1 MIGASVI
8 RHSWTHFH
16 ALRADRRGV
25 ALIEFAFTVPIL
37 LTMYIGSAELCNGI
51 GAQRKVTTTTRALA
65 DLTSQ
70 YTVINNAEL
79 SQIAAASA
87 QIMAPYNVSVGYQL
101 TITQVKIDGASVA
114 KVDWSYAQGTTPLTV
129 GDNVTMDAALR
140 QPNTYMLVAQVQY
153 IYTPRLGQAFSKPI
167 TMRDTIFMSPRGS
180 DFITRI

>member
-1 MIGASVI
+1 MTRLSILRMTAA
-8 RHSWTHFH
+8 RFF
-16 ALRADRRGV
+16 ALREDRRGV

-70 YTVINNAEL
+70 YTVL
-79 SQIAAASA
+79 SNTDLAQIASAST
-87 QIMAPYNVSVGYQL
+87 QIMAPYDTSVGYRL

-114 KVDWSYAQGTTPLTV
+114 KVDWSYAQGTTPLTT

-153 IYTPRLGQAFSKPI
+153 IYTPRLGSAFSKPI
-167 TMRDTIFMSPRGS
+167 TMRDTIFMVPRAS
-180 DFITRI
+180 DFVTRL